1 MGKEYSNENGLANAG
16 VSRRRFVQAASAAG
30 ITTSLAGC
38 TGGNGGSDAVVVS
51 ADSVM
56 ADASDEIISA
66 LRNSLLPERV
76 ERVLPERHK
85 IVTFCII

>member
-1 MGKEYSNENGLANAG
+1 
-16 VSRRRFVQAASAAG
+16 
-30 ITTSLAGC
+30 LAGC

-66 LRNSLLPERV
+66 LRNSGLDTDIDV
-76 ERVLPERHK
+76 E
-85 IVTFCII
+85 IVQEDF